1 MRRVQ
6 YYFISRILSKY
17 KKNINDLLICHA
29 RDLIDLNKRL
39 ETMEN
44 LRQAIDRGKFHDDE
58 MNWKNFGYV
67 EIFEDI
73 HFSKIRDFCDW

>member
-1 MRRVQ
+1 
-6 YYFISRILSKY
+6 
-17 KKNINDLLICHA
+17 
-29 RDLIDLNKRL
+29 
-39 ETMEN
+39 MEN
-44 LRQAIDRGKFHDDE
+44 LRKVIDRDRFHDHDDE